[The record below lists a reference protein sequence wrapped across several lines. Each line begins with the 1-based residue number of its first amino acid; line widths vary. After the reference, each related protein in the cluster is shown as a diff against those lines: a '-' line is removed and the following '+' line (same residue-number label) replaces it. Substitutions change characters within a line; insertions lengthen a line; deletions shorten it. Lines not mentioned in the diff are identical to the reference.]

1 MTGRQTINKRRQ
13 KPKRRARENG
23 HAIKEMAKK
32 VLPSLLV
39 VAIVVGIPFL
49 SYQAYLFAITS
60 PSFAI
65 TEIEVSGAEHMTSKQ
80 VMEVGQISPGVNIFD
95 VEEERVA
102 EAIKKHEW
110 IKDAHV
116 STRLPGT
123 LLIEVKEHE
132 PVALIMDEG
141 NYYLLDDGARPFRTL
156 LASELTVELLDALPL
171 LSGLQKARLEEEEE
185 ERARVLE
192 AMHVWEL
199 WHERGLQEIAP
210 ISEVHLDEVL
220 GLSLVV
226 GAQGT
231 EVRLGWGQWAERLE
245 RFAIVYQDLLDRGV
259 AVDYVLIDQDGDINR
274 VAVGPDQARE
284 R

>member
-1 MTGRQTINKRRQ
+1 MTGRQTVSKRRQ
-13 KPKRRARENG
+13 KPKRRAKEKGN
-23 HAIKEMAKK
+23 AIKEMAQKF
-32 VLPSLLV
+32 LPSLLV
-39 VAIVVGIPFL
+39 VAIVVGVPYL

-65 TEIEVSGAEHMTSKQ
+65 TEIDVVGAEHMTPKQ

-102 EAIKKHEW
+102 EAIKTHEW
-110 IKDAHV
+110 IKDARV
-116 STRLPGT
+116 STSLPGT
-123 LLIEVKEHE
+123 LHIEVIEHE

-141 NYYLLDDGARPFRTL
+141 KYFLLDDGARPFRTL
-156 LASELTVELLDALPL
+156 LASELTTEVLDTLPL
-171 LSGLQKARLEEEEE
+171 ISGLQKSRLEEEED

-192 AMHVWEL
+192 AMQVWEL
-199 WHERGLQEIAP
+199 WHERGLQESAP

-245 RFAIVYQDLLDRGV
+245 RFSIVYQDLLDRGV
-259 AVDYVLIDQDGDINR
+259 AVDYVLIDQDGEINR
-274 VAVGPDQARE
+274 VAVGPTQTRE